1 MKVSFTTYQETYAR
15 FRWELPANFN
25 YGRDV
30 VDRWAAERPDKPC
43 LVWQDDQGSQRTF
56 TWEEMRR
63 LTNRFA
69 NALAHGGV
77 RRGDRVI
84 VMLPRIPQW
93 QIAMVGCAKLGA
105 IAIPCIEMLTAKDVA
120 YRVGHAGA
128 AAAVT
133 TEAATAKFAG
143 LEGIAFR
150 LCVGGAPAGWQELE
164 AALAREPDTFEC
176 SDIGIEEPAIIYY
189 TSGSTGL
196 PKGVTHAARSLY
208 AWRVSG
214 WYWQEFCESDHVW
227 CTADTGWSKAGTAI
241 LFAPWSCGSSV
252 FFFNGRFDPQ
262 ERLAL
267 IEKQGITVFCAAATE
282 FRHLIRQNLGR
293 YDLSRLRLTVSAG
306 EMVNPEVIRQWE
318 ELTSC
323 RLVEGYGQTET
334 LMTVANHAREPTRP
348 GSMGRPL
355 PGTSTAVLDEAG
367 NPLPAG
373 RRGEL
378 AIGLPNPQVMLGY
391 WNEPERTAATRVTSL
406 GREYFRTGDLV
417 SMDGDGYLFYEGRTD
432 DIISSAGY
440 RIGPMEI
447 ENALIEHPAVLESAA
462 VASPDAER
470 GEVVKA
476 FVVLR
481 PGHVPSAALASEL
494 QEHVKRATAP
504 YKYPRAVEFVA
515 DLPKTATG
523 KIMRRMLKDA
533 EIEKA
538 RKA

>member
-1 MKVSFTTYQETYAR
+1 MGGRA
-15 FRWELPANFN
+15 PAQALSGVA
-25 YGRDV
+25 GRPGG
-30 VDRWAAERPDKPC
+30 AAHVHVGGDAPPHQPLR
-43 LVWQDDQGSQRTF
+43 QR
-56 TWEEMRR
+56 
-63 LTNRFA
+63 
-69 NALAHGGV
+69 
-77 RRGDRVI
+77 
-84 VMLPRIPQW
+84 
-93 QIAMVGCAKLGA
+93 
-105 IAIPCIEMLTAKDVA
+105 
-120 YRVGHAGA
+120 AGA
-128 AAAVT
+128 RQHDDHAVS
-133 TEAATAKFAG
+133 
-143 LEGIAFR
+143 
-150 LCVGGAPAGWQELE
+150 P
-164 AALAREPDTFEC
+164 PD
-176 SDIGIEEPAIIYY
+176 A
-189 TSGSTGL
+189 
-196 PKGVTHAARSLY
+196 AARSLY

-214 WYWQEFCESDHVW
+214 WYWQEFSESDHVW

-262 ERLAL
+262 ERLSL
-267 IEKQGITVFCAAATE
+267 IQEQGITVFCAAATE
-282 FRHLIRQNLGR
+282 FRHLIRQDLGR

-323 RLVEGYGQTET
+323 RLVEAYGQTET
-334 LMTVANHAREPTRP
+334 LMTVANHAREPMRP

-355 PGTSTAVLDEAG
+355 PGTSAAVLDETG

-373 RRGEL
+373 QRGEL

-391 WNEPERTAATRVTSL
+391 WNEPERTAATRTTSM

-417 SMDGDGYLFYEGRTD
+417 IMDADGYLFYEGRTD

-470 GEVVKA
+470 GEIVKA

-481 PGHVPSAALASEL
+481 PGHLPSAALTGEL

-504 YKYPRAVEFVA
+504 YKYPRAIEFVA

-533 EIEKA
+533 ELEKA